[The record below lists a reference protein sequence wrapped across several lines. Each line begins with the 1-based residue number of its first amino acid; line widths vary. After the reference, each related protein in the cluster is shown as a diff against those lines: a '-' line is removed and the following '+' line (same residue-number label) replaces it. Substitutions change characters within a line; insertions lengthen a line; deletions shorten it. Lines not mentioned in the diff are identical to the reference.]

1 MSGAALKAAASAAA
15 SAAVLAAALAC
26 AGGAHA
32 TSLQSCSEDKPLTAA
47 QQSVLLQV
55 SLRVKAELEKRG
67 ADVALVARSGLALS
81 WFDMRYSHGGVALRA
96 SPETPWAVRQLY
108 FACDEQQPRLFD
120 QGLTAFL
127 MGTLEPEL
135 GYLSVVVLPREP
147 ARALERAALDK
158 ATALSLLGGRY
169 SANAYPYSELYQNCN
184 QWLAEL
190 LAASWG
196 TPPGAQPTRPQAQQ
210 WLREQAYRGADFQL
224 PARPFLW
231 LTAFSPWLNR
241 DDHPPRQLAE
251 ARFEVSMPAAI
262 EAFVKRLHP
271 GAERF
276 EVCHTTSRM
285 VLRQGWTPIADG
297 CVAAEGDEVTELR

>member
-1 MSGAALKAAASAAA
+1 MKRLA
-15 SAAVLAAALAC
+15 AAALAAAMWC
-26 AGGAHA
+26 LAPAAGAA
-32 TSLQSCSEDKPLTAA
+32 SLQSCTEDAPITAA

-55 SLRVKAELEKRG
+55 SLRVKAELERRG
-67 ADVALVARSGLALS
+67 ADVAIVARSGLALG
-81 WFDMRYSHGGVALRA
+81 WFDMRYSHAGVALRA

-135 GYLSVVVLPREP
+135 GFLSVVVLPRE
-147 ARALERAALDK
+147 AALALERQALDSRS
-158 ATALSLLGGRY
+158 ALALLAGRY

-196 TPPGAQPTRPQAQQ
+196 TVSPEQPRAQAQQ
-210 WLREQAYRGADFQL
+210 WLRAQGYRGADFQL

-241 DDHPPRQLAE
+241 DDHPPEQLAE

-271 GAERF
+271 QAERF
-276 EVCHTTSRM
+276 EVCHTASRM

>member
-1 MSGAALKAAASAAA
+1 M
-15 SAAVLAAALAC
+15 
-26 AGGAHA
+26 
-32 TSLQSCSEDKPLTAA
+32 
-47 QQSVLLQV
+47 LLQV
-55 SLRVKAELEKRG
+55 SLRVRAELERRG
-67 ADVALVARSGLALS
+67 ADVALVARSGLALG

-135 GYLSVVVLPREP
+135 GFLSVLVLPRE
-147 ARALERAALDK
+147 AAQALE
-158 ATALSLLGGRY
+158 ATALDRQRALALLGGRY
-169 SANAYPYSELYQNCN
+169 SANAYTYGLVYQNCN

-190 LAASWG
+190 LAAAWG
-196 TPPGAQPTRPQAQQ
+196 GPGTVGTRGQAQQ
-210 WLREQAYRGADFQL
+210 WLREQGFRGADFRL
-224 PARPFLW
+224 PARPFTW

-241 DDHPPRQLAE
+241 DDHPPAQLAE

-262 EAFVKRLHP
+262 EAFVQRMHP
-271 GAERF
+271 KAERF
-276 EVCHTTSRM
+276 EICHTDRRM

-297 CVAAEGDEVTELR
+297 CVPAPGDEVTDLR

>member
-1 MSGAALKAAASAAA
+1 MAARRAVAHAALQ
-15 SAAVLAAALAC
+15 AVCMTACLAATLPAQA
-26 AGGAHA
+26 A
-32 TSLQSCSEDKPLTAA
+32 SLQSCSEDPPLTAA

-55 SLRVKAELEKRG
+55 SLRVKAELERRG

-127 MGTLEPEL
+127 MGTLQPEL

-147 ARALERAALDK
+147 ARALEARALDN
-158 ATALSLLGGRY
+158 ATALSLLGSRY
-169 SANAYPYSELYQNCN
+169 SANAYAYSEVYQNCN

-190 LAASWG
+190 LAVSWSAP
-196 TPPGAQPTRPQAQQ
+196 TPRADPPSRQQAQQ
-210 WLREQAYRGADFQL
+210 WLREQAYRGAVFQL

-241 DDHPPRQLAE
+241 DDHPPEQLAE

-271 GAERF
+271 QAERF
-276 EVCHTTSRM
+276 EICHTDRRM